1 MSAVT
6 ATSKVSEAATE
17 QAPQVAIR
25 DVFFASDLSPRSDR
39 AFDHARLL
47 AERFRARMTIF
58 HAIERSELQATA
70 TADVSAE
77 IWRRFAEEARE
88 HLAIGT
94 RTLTVAH
101 EVLVDPNPSA
111 RRALLALL
119 ASRRPDVVVMAT
131 HGREGLSHLLLGSV
145 TEALIRHGEC
155 PVLCVREPDHGTAL
169 PYRRI
174 MVPTDLSEPS
184 RRAFP
189 LAAHLARAFESE
201 VVGVHVGAAA
211 PDPRLLGTA
220 HWVEFETP
228 DQDRVERFLEPTFRG
243 VRFSARVRQ
252 GEPWREIVAAALEER
267 ADLLVVSTRGAGSL
281 AKRLL
286 GSHAER
292 VTRHASCPV
301 LVVP

>member
-1 MSAVT
+1 MTTVADASRP
-6 ATSKVSEAATE
+6 ELAAGPE
-17 QAPQVAIR
+17 PQVRIR

-47 AERFRARMTIF
+47 AERFRARLTVF

-77 IWRRFAEEARE
+77 VWRRFADEARE
-88 HLAIGT
+88 HLALGA
-94 RTLTVAH
+94 RTLTVPH
-101 EVLVDPNPSA
+101 ELLVDPNPSA
-111 RRALLALL
+111 RRAILAMV
-119 ASRRPDVVVMAT
+119 AARQPDLVVMAT
-131 HGREGLSHLLLGSV
+131 HGRDGLSHLLLGSV
-145 TEALIRHGEC
+145 TEALIRHGER

-169 PYRRI
+169 PYRRV
-174 MVPTDLSEPS
+174 MVPSDLSEPS

-189 LAAHLARAFESE
+189 LAAHLARAFESD
-201 VVGVHVGAAA
+201 VIGVHVGA
-211 PDPRLLGTA
+211 PPPEPRLVGTA
-220 HWVEFETP
+220 HWVEFQAP
-228 DQDRVERFLEPTFRG
+228 DAPKVEAFMAPAFAGLRFTAQ
-243 VRFSARVRQ
+243 VRH

-267 ADLLVVSTRGAGSL
+267 ADLLVVSTHGAGSL

-292 VTRHASCPV
+292 VARQAPCPV